1 MAYTTM
7 QTLKEDIVKA
17 LRARVPIL
25 PFHARF
31 LRAAYSPG
39 VDVAA
44 LSCPR
49 GSGKTWL
56 LGQLAALALTPGS
69 PTWESGIEVIA
80 VSGSLEQSR
89 VMLQFVRQAV
99 SEREDEYRLLDSS
112 QRLSIDASVI
122 RDKVAGAFIQR
133 EASDG
138 VEPIFCHLCG

>member
-7 QTLKEDIVKA
+7 QTLKEDIAKA

-31 LRAAYSPG
+31 LRAAYSED
-39 VDVAA
+39 VDLAA

-99 SEREDEYRLLDSS
+99 SEREGEYRLLDSS
-112 QRLSIDASVI
+112 
-122 RDKVAGAFIQR
+122 
-133 EASDG
+133 
-138 VEPIFCHLCG
+138 